1 MLVTQVQPAYAQ
13 EAESNTDTATKEV
26 VVSES
31 YEKEVVVSES
41 YEKEVVV
48 SESYEKETKIEK
60 ETYSVTEIEVEDKAQ
75 TKETE
80 DKETKE
86 AISSED
92 YSVTSAE
99 EIESEKENPY
109 AIAEIEEVE
118 TEKGKVIPQGV
129 DNSQLE
135 KEANNY
141 SVTEIEEVK
150 GGRKS
155 KDSFTY
161 KPSCEVKDDGSI
173 KSAEM
178 FNGKYLDYS
187 FRYKHEYEDELYNKK
202 FQNHKIEDERNY
214 KFEKGKELTDEE
226 IKAEFEKY
234 KENMS
239 GYAKSKEWVRKL
251 QELKLIEM
259 PQTENTDRYSSIKT
273 MNDLNTKYMTSTDG
287 KRIYSYNGFESYQ
300 NDDGTFTVTN
310 KDDNTTFVVNDT
322 TMSESSNVYA
332 LKDNVNGKYHYFTY
346 QDEDRKKYKN
356 LDYLSMNE
364 VYDTIVSDY
373 LKSQNIEMSEDERKA
388 LSEYIREFG
397 VQDALS
403 NLKED
408 QGYLSI
414 TPDGYA
420 TRNEDGSY
428 RYKYNVT
435 FRPMLSADHGQS
447 ARGLQLYAPTFAKNM
462 KFTLTG
468 TQKRVY
474 GDKEVSDKTKYTAKY
489 RKDAVENIDVN
500 VDMPYYT
507 FDEFDAYV
515 KEIKKLRDTVDE
527 LYEDWSEEK
536 QARID
541 ELEDEITEKENAFYD
556 FMSRFNEKNRSIGY
570 YDEING
576 KKELKYTVL
585 KARPQD
591 FNGILENHYDENR
604 TFDTDR
610 TYNINAGTHPG
621 IDLDIYEISTHV
633 HGPITFNIEFDVDS
647 DQVKKGPNIAI
658 AGAMPWRSSQEGSG
672 AGSYEEGSLN
682 LFEYNWARM
691 FEPYI
696 NEIDN
701 LNSFAV
707 TKTLS
712 KYFGNAINH
721 PELIKPGTFDIN
733 GFYAHRS
740 VSPSEYT
747 GDKWNIGRGVSKKD
761 GGYVNTFTLYSNP
774 ANEYLANYGKGETI
788 DAAVQ
793 IANGYGRY
801 GDYRVYSKDYLDQM
815 TSTNSWKFYKTGAKL
830 DRESNDNVYRS
841 KLGKVLSDENNK
853 ELYNYYNTLNNVTNR
868 IMNRLNNEP
877 ANGAKDLLSDNVRFG
892 LGGIGSIYINASQGS
907 GSVDVTPIGCAKK
920 NEDGTWKYEYQIST
934 RGVSSSDHGQ
944 TADDFGIV
952 LPKFAKNVKFEL
964 IGTQRANS
972 NIYDNDIT
980 KSKEVKEFIKGVAT
994 DIYEEELEKARKEN
1008 MPNLVKFL
1016 EENKESHIRDIANK
1030 ITYNEGN
1037 YYFNNITDRSAPE
1050 DVNVGLGVV
1059 DYSEIPYLLN
1069 NERNLPEE
1077 ISNKLNDY
1085 RNELDNK
1092 AQKEV
1097 DEIYAKA
1104 DRGIISYDDASHYEE
1119 DIRAKYESEYVKYRT
1134 LLTRKYF
1141 LNAIPYANYIYKE
1154 DNGYIPNVMVKAN
1167 SQKDFNEMFG
1177 DNYADFS
1184 RVHAYRY
1191 IDAVRGNPIGIR
1203 VTFDVDDDQVKK
1215 TPFVPVDTRLL
1226 FKKSQEGGFSLA
1238 KDGSTVLSDYRNATV
1253 IDKNTGKKLDSNE
1266 YGINPNA
1273 RLSQYRFVE
1282 FPELIKENMFDING
1296 LYAEASA
1303 DVTNYSGYWHE
1314 ISEDMEPWG
1323 TGGYILRDL
1332 NSFDYTKQFTLH
1344 ANPAVT
1350 YFAASSEDMAD
1361 IAVVG
1366 PCAAQIRKIKENREI
1381 SINKEWLNFGGISEI
1396 PDEISVILTDGKNE
1410 KTVKLTKEN
1419 DFKLT
1424 IDAESPLCSYTIKE
1438 IEVPGFE
1445 HKETNVKYRFVFRD
1459 SKTGEEKK
1467 TVYLNTINSEGKAET
1482 KEISIE
1488 ELNKLIS
1495 NGNYRIERPLNNDKI
1510 DKVGKGTIILE
1521 DGVIVVP
1528 HGIDVST
1535 VMSVQLINEKVP
1547 ETPPE
1552 EPEEPEE
1559 PKEEKPDKPDKPK
1572 EEEPKEEKPEDKEEK
1587 QEEAK
1592 EEVKEQET
1600 EKEETVKKEEIK
1612 ATHGNPKTGVNG
1624 IGGMFA
1630 LMASSLAGLFVTRKR
1645 KNK

>member
-31 YEKEVVVSES
+31 YEKE
-41 YEKEVVV
+41 
-48 SESYEKETKIEK
+48 TKTEK
-60 ETYSVTEIEVEDKAQ
+60 ETYSVTEIEVEDEAQ
-75 TKETE
+75 TKERE

-99 EIESEKENPY
+99 EVESEKENPY

-118 TEKGKVIPQGV
+118 TEKGTVIPQGV

-135 KEANNY
+135 KEQNNY

-173 KSAEM
+173 KSEEM

-202 FQNHKIEDERNY
+202 FQNHKIEDERNF

-239 GYAKSKEWVRKL
+239 GYAKSKEWVKKL

-259 PQTENTDRYSSIKT
+259 PQGERADKY
-273 MNDLNTKYMTSTDG
+273 DLNTKYMTSTDG

-310 KDDNTTFVVNDT
+310 KDDNTTFVVNDM

-346 QDEDRKKYKN
+346 LDENRKEYKN
-356 LDYLSMNE
+356 IDYLSMNE

-414 TPDGYA
+414 SPDGYA
-420 TRNEDGSY
+420 TQNEDGSY

-474 GDKEVSDKTKYTAKY
+474 GDKEVSDVNNYKARY

-500 VDMPYYT
+500 IDMPYYT

-515 KEIKKLRDTVDE
+515 KEIKKLRDTVNKLYVDE
-527 LYEDWSEEK
+527 NWSEEK
-536 QARID
+536 QARAA
-541 ELEDEITEKENAFYD
+541 ELEAEISEKKDAFDD
-556 FMSRFNEKNRSIGY
+556 FISRFEENRSIGY
-570 YDEING
+570 YDEVNG

-591 FNGILENHYDENR
+591 FNGILENTYDESR
-604 TFDTDR
+604 TFDKDK
-610 TYNINAGTHPG
+610 TYNINAGSHPG
-621 IDLDIYEISTHV
+621 IDLDVYEISTHV
-633 HGPITFNIEFDVDS
+633 HGPITFDIEFDVDKE
-647 DQVKKGPNIAI
+647 QVKKSPNIAI
-658 AGAMPWRSSQEGSG
+658 AGTIPWKLSQEGGG
-672 AGSYEEGSLN
+672 AGSYEEGGQS

-691 FEPYI
+691 FDPHL
-696 NEIDN
+696 NHIDN

-747 GDKWNIGRGVSKKD
+747 GDKWNIGRGASRKD
-761 GGYVNTFTLYSNP
+761 GGYVNTFDLYRNP
-774 ANEYLANYGKGETI
+774 NVEYLANNGKGETI

-801 GDYRVYSKDYLDQM
+801 GDYRVYSKDYFDQM

-907 GSVDVTPIGCAKK
+907 GAVDVTPIGCAKK

-934 RGVSSSDHGQ
+934 RGLASSDHGQ
-944 TADDFGIV
+944 TANDFGIV

-972 NIYDNDIT
+972 NINDNDIT
-980 KSKEVKEFIKGVAT
+980 KSKEVKEFIKGIAT
-994 DIYEEELEKARKEN
+994 DIYEDELEKARKEN
-1008 MPNLVKFL
+1008 MPNLVKLL
-1016 EENKESHIRDIANK
+1016 EENKESHIRNIANK

-1050 DVNVGLGVV
+1050 DVNVELGVV

-1069 NERNLPEE
+1069 NEKNYNERNLPEE
-1077 ISNKLNDY
+1077 MSNKLNNY
-1085 RNELDNK
+1085 RNKLDEK
-1092 AQKEV
+1092 AQDEV
-1097 DEIYAKA
+1097 NELYAKA

-1119 DIRAKYESEYVKYRT
+1119 DIRAKYESEFVKYRT

-1191 IDAVRGNPIGIR
+1191 VDAVRENPIGIR

-1253 IDKNTGKKLDSNE
+1253 IDKNTGKKLDNSE
-1266 YGINPNA
+1266 YGVNPNA

-1323 TGGYILRDL
+1323 TGGFMLRDL
-1332 NSFDYTKQFTLH
+1332 NSFDYTRQFTLY

-1381 SINKEWLNFGGISEI
+1381 SINKEWLNLGGISEI

-1410 KTVKLTKEN
+1410 TTVKLTKEN

-1459 SKTGEEKK
+1459 SKTGKEKE
-1467 TVYLNTINSEGKAET
+1467 TVYLNTINSEGKVEV
-1482 KEISIE
+1482 KKISIK

-1495 NGNYRIERPLNNDKI
+1495 SGNYRIERPLNNDKI
-1510 DKVGKGTIILE
+1510 DKLGKDTIILE

-1535 VMSVQLINEKVP
+1535 VMSVQLINEKLP

-1587 QEEAK
+1587 QEEPK
-1592 EEVKEQET
+1592 EEKQEEVKEQEI
-1600 EKEETVKKEEIK
+1600 KEIETVGSPKE
-1612 ATHGNPKTGVNG
+1612 THGNPKTGVEG

-1630 LMASSLAGLFVTRKR
+1630 LMASSLAGLFVTKRR